1 VEGSSSENES
11 DAELSEQTPSQASTP
26 VRTPLPQPPT
36 PLRSPQVHPG
46 CSGTASTNVPA
57 IGSGTLKYI
66 LSVDVNEDN

>member
-1 VEGSSSENES
+1 
-11 DAELSEQTPSQASTP
+11 LSEQTPSQASTP
-26 VRTPLPQPPT
+26 VRTPLRLPQPST

-66 LSVDVNEDN
+66 LSVDVNEDKYFHFHAV